1 MTKSAVAAL
10 ENTEKESLLK
20 TCNCFFHFL
29 LSGRASS
36 EVSCTSRKVREN
48 PGGKWAEHHWPVSH
62 LGSYGT
68 EEPPDTAGRGRSSLL
83 PCPCGKGRKSW
94 HETAEMNQSD
104 TEMECWKGLLQ
115 VFMPGVE
122 LILPLEGRDELKKLS
137 KGLPA
142 HEPAFGVLQE
152 AVGWE
157 FRAAPGAEAKK
168 QISNSGKGSQVL
180 H

>member
-1 MTKSAVAAL
+1 
-10 ENTEKESLLK
+10 
-20 TCNCFFHFL
+20 
-29 LSGRASS
+29 
-36 EVSCTSRKVREN
+36 
-48 PGGKWAEHHWPVSH
+48 
-62 LGSYGT
+62 
-68 EEPPDTAGRGRSSLL
+68 
-83 PCPCGKGRKSW
+83 
-94 HETAEMNQSD
+94 MNQSD
-104 TEMECWKGLLQ
+104 TEIECWKGLLQ

-142 HEPAFGVLQE
+142 REPAFGVLQE